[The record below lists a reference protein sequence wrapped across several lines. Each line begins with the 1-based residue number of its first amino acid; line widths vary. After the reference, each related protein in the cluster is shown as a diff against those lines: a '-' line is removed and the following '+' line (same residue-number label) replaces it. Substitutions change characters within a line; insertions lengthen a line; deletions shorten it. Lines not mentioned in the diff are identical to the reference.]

1 MKNLIICNGIMG
13 PRKEK
18 TGYASTGNS
27 LKVSSD
33 KFLYPVSA
41 FLSENMVSG
50 QEYKVLLIMKRDS
63 FNRYEQNIS
72 DFKEEI
78 EAVAASKGGVLEVVP
93 VLTDFSQRR
102 AVHEGLLETIVEHI
116 EEGSN
121 ILADITYG
129 PKDVPFVVFAALNFA
144 EKFLNCEINH
154 IIYGKAD
161 FDNKNAPVNTEV
173 WDLAPIY
180 FINSVT
186 NSINCSDSEE
196 AKEMLKALL
205 SI

>member
-18 TGYASTGNS
+18 TNYATTINS
-27 LKVSSD
+27 LKVSNDS
-33 KFLYPVSA
+33 FCYPLNA
-41 FLSENMVSG
+41 YLSENMKSE
-50 QEYKVLLIMKRDS
+50 QEYKVLLLMKKDS
-63 FNRYEQNIS
+63 FNRYEQNIA
-72 DFKEEI
+72 DFEEEI
-78 EAVAASKGGVLEVVP
+78 QAVAKAKGGNVEVVP

-102 AVHEGLLETIVEHI
+102 AVHEGLLQTIIEHI

-121 ILADITYG
+121 ILADITFG

-144 EKFLNCEINH
+144 EKFMNCEIDH

-161 FDNKNAPVNTEV
+161 FDNKNAAVNTEV

-186 NSINCSDSEE
+186 NNINCSDSEQ
-196 AKEMLKALL
+196 AKEILKTLL